1 MEWASWYYEE
11 AELLD
16 QGRWQAWLE
25 RFHPDARYEVWL
37 TEVRFHE
44 PQGEQLTYHPLIA
57 DDRLALGIRVQRLLD
72 GLAWSERPRHL
83 TTRLVGNLM
92 AEPLASGRWRVKST
106 VLLWQ
111 WSVSQ
116 GRDGV
121 LGFRRTDELAQA
133 DGKWQITH
141 RRVELGS
148 DQVTE
153 GALSLLL

>member
-1 MEWASWYYEE
+1 M
-11 AELLD
+11 D
-16 QGRWQAWLE
+16 QGQWKAWLE
-25 RFHPDARYEVWL
+25 RFHSDARYEVWL
-37 TEVRFHE
+37 TEVRFDE
-44 PQGEQLTYHPLIA
+44 GRGEQPTYHPLIA

-92 AEPLASGRWRVKST
+92 AECLPSGRWRVKST

-111 WSVSQ
+111 WSVPQ
-116 GRDGV
+116 GRGGV
-121 LGFRRTDELAQA
+121 VGFRRSDELAQT
-133 DGKWQITH
+133 DGKWQIAH

-153 GALSLLL
+153 GAFSLLL